1 MLNLD
6 QFMNIRFLHRQGH
19 SVRAIARLTGHSRN
33 TVRKLLRVTRAPV
46 AAPRVRPSLLDPYK
60 PYLIERWRAH
70 GLSAVRLH
78 PEIQAMGFAGSLKI
92 VRRFLQ
98 SFRDEQR
105 VDAKLT
111 VRFETPPGEQAQCDW
126 AEVGR
131 YPQPDGTAIRVYAF
145 VMILC
150 YSRYLYI
157 EFTRSM
163 ALSTLIR
170 CHQNAFAFFGGWTKR
185 ILYDNMRQVVV
196 GPNRTNPRFLDFSRH
211 YGFEAKRHRP
221 YRPRTKGK
229 VERTVG
235 YVRTSF
241 LNGRTFAGLDDLNSQ
256 GRQWLG
262 SVANVRIHGTT
273 QARPCDRLLE
283 ETLTPVT
290 GLNLYQ
296 ICRTGDN
303 DRTVGAEAL
312 VRFDNS
318 VYSVPARYVGTRVS
332 IDAGASF
339 IIIRCKHLIIAE
351 HPRATTAG
359 LRVEAPAHVKE
370 RWERSLRTPVASP
383 PQGCH
388 ITFTEAVQVR
398 SLELYAEVAQ

>member
-6 QFMNIRFLHRQGH
+6 QFMNIRFLRRQGH

-33 TVRKLLRVTRAPV
+33 TVRKLLRTTRAPV
-46 AAPRVRPSLLDPYK
+46 AAPRVRPSKLDPYK
-60 PYLIERWRAH
+60 PYLIERWQAH
-70 GLSAVRLH
+70 GLSAVRLF
-78 PEIQAMGFAGSLKI
+78 PEIQAQGFTGSVKI
-92 VRRFLQ
+92 LRRFLQ
-98 SFRDEQR
+98 SLRAERR

-131 YPQPDGTAIRVYAF
+131 YPQPDGSVIKVYAF

-150 YSRYLYI
+150 YSRYLYV

-163 ALSTLIR
+163 ALTTLIR

-196 GPNRTNPRFLDFSRH
+196 GPNRTNARFLDFSRH

-241 LNGRTFAGLDDLNSQ
+241 LNGRTFTGLDDLNAQ
-256 GRQWLG
+256 GRHWLG
-262 SVANVRIHGTT
+262 SVANVRVHGTT
-273 QARPCDRLLE
+273 HARPCDRLIE
-283 ETLTPVT
+283 ETLIPVT
-290 GLNLYQ
+290 ALNPYQ
-296 ICRTGDN
+296 ICRTDDN
-303 DRTVGAEAL
+303 DRTVDAEAL

-339 IIIRCKHLIIAE
+339 IVIRSKHLIVAE
-351 HPRATTAG
+351 HPRATAAG
-359 LRVEAPAHVKE
+359 QRVEAPAHVKE
-370 RWERSLRTPVASP
+370 RWERSLRPPVATP

-388 ITFTEAVQVR
+388 VSFSDAVQIR
-398 SLELYAEVAQ
+398 SLELYAEAAQ

>member
-33 TVRKLLRVTRAPV
+33 TVRKLLRATHAPLT
-46 AAPRVRPSLLDPYK
+46 APRLRPSKLDPYK
-60 PYLIERWRAH
+60 PYLIERWQAH

-78 PEIQAMGFAGSLKI
+78 PEIQAKGFTGSLKI

-98 SFRDEQR
+98 SLRAEHR
-105 VDAKLT
+105 IDAKLT

-131 YPQPDGTAIRVYAF
+131 YPQPDGTTIKVYAF

-150 YSRYLYI
+150 YSRYLYV

-196 GPNRTNPRFLDFSRH
+196 GPNRTNARFLDFSRH
-211 YGFEAKRHRP
+211 HGFEPKRHRP

-262 SVANVRIHGTT
+262 SVANVRVHGTT

-283 ETLTPVT
+283 ETLIPVT
-290 GLNLYQ
+290 GLNPYQ
-296 ICRTGDN
+296 ICRTDDN
-303 DRTVGAEAL
+303 DRTVDAEAL

-318 VYSVPARYVGTRVS
+318 HYSVPTRFVGARVS

-339 IIIRCKHLIIAE
+339 ITIRCKHLIAAE
-351 HPRATTAG
+351 HPRATAAG
-359 LRVEAPAHVKE
+359 QRVEAPAHVKE
-370 RWERSLRTPVASP
+370 RWERSLRPPVAAP

-388 ITFTEAVQVR
+388 VAFTDAVQVR
-398 SLELYAEVAQ
+398 SLELYAEAAQ